1 MELPPMKTGFNP
13 ITIEEPRPIVTEEE
27 IQKLLAV
34 FTQNA
39 ITNASSYSKASGRDN
54 LSSQDMIYGLKYEA
68 FTFCKN
74 NTLKGYL
81 EMYDSCSESD
91 DECDTDESEYEIM
104 EENEEFSEAPDDA
117 SEMIRTMNHVNQF
130 WSSWEPENQIEVI
143 LKESIDRTIDIQL
156 KES

>member
-1 MELPPMKTGFNP
+1 MELPPMKTGFSL
-13 ITIEEPRPIVTEEE
+13 TEESQPIVTEEE
-27 IQKLLAV
+27 IQKLLVV
-34 FTQNA
+34 FMHNA
-39 ITNASSYSKASGRDN
+39 ITNASNYSQASGRDN

-81 EMYDSCSESD
+81 EMYNSD
-91 DECDTDESEYEIM
+91 DASDTSDTSDASDYEAI

-117 SEMIRTMNHVNQF
+117 SEMIRMMNQVNQF
-130 WSSWEPENQIEVI
+130 WSSWEPDNRIEVI
-143 LKESIDRTIDIQL
+143 LKESIDKTIEMQE